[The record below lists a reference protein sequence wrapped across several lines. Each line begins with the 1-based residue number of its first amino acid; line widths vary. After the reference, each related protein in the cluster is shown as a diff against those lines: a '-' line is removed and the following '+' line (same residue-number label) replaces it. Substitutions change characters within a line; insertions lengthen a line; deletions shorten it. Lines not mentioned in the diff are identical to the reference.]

1 MSMLSEEERRR
12 LEAESHEEFVRA
24 PGTFG
29 AFMAYPVIGG
39 LMIWTFLNYLGYI

>member
-1 MSMLSEEERRR
+1 MLSEEERQR

-29 AFMAYPVIGG
+29 AFMACAVIGG
-39 LMIWTFLNYLGYI
+39 LMIWAVLNYLGYI